1 MISNLAGTN
10 SDKNI
15 LTRVVSSRNLLLK
28 RQSTKDWIIEIHEE
42 LKRQAI
48 EKKTLNTRYN
58 FWSAVTQ
65 KSSKMISNLAS
76 GTNTSAKITR
86 NFSRNYLFKRQQSSM
101 DWIKDIHEGLRQA
114 NKPLLCLFAQFQ
126 LQFLILPFK
135 GAILG
140 SHTCT
145 ALI

>member
-48 EKKTLNTRYN
+48 EKKHFILGTTSGQQLP
-58 FWSAVTQ
+58 Q

-135 GAILG
+135 
-140 SHTCT
+140 
-145 ALI
+145 